1 MGKCECHGHPPG
13 DEIYREAVRTDPET
27 GEVAPQ
33 LQLWEVDGK
42 KAKVWTM
49 SPLIFSCHGL
59 TVPAWLAL
67 LPKRVLACSAIS
79 GSQDLVL

>member
-13 DEIYREAVRTDPET
+13 DEIYREAVRTDPAT
-27 GEVAPQ
+27 GKAAPQ

-42 KAKVWTM
+42 KAKVGHAF
-49 SPLIFSCHGL
+49 PVVHDRFHYQI
-59 TVPAWLAL
+59 AL
-67 LPKRVLACSAIS
+67 LSKCVLACTAIS